1 MRRSVPAS
9 STECFQLLGNPVA
22 GSSLEQDRKAV
33 PVGLVKSLWGR
44 LSSKETECQD
54 PKGIGCMLVVFADR
68 SLTAELGIGF
78 LELTTS

>member
-44 LSSKETECQD
+44 LSSKET
-54 PKGIGCMLVVFADR
+54 GCMLVVFADR